1 MWRAC
6 RVAAL
11 RQLRREA
18 ARVPV
23 ARAPLALQQLGGV
36 NSYFTNIAGVD
47 REVLLTRSARDL
59 RNELGD
65 AQIGVVVKALKGEL
79 ADATAREDV
88 TSDEIVDLFMAAQ
101 KTRAISVML
110 DAFNFLDAN
119 YPAHINFAVYGE
131 IFRILTRKNNAKR
144 LIEIYE
150 TAKPRFKAVP
160 EIIYRFGIVGYL
172 QNGDM
177 DTSIDIWQEM
187 TDAGHETTN
196 EITSRLM
203 MAYARKG
210 DAEKVMELY
219 ESVDP
224 QIGYWHESCIDR
236 IILSMGI
243 IEHPAKAFEFYSNSS
258 MKLSGGTLIALL
270 SVCNSNNCKQQ
281 ASDILANRKKFD
293 LLLDARGYNRIMM
306 TLEFLERNDEIKE
319 ILEEMVENNVR
330 FDTRTNNIIE
340 RNAEY
345 LKDTTFVADPNKSK
359 AAGFTLSP
367 RIREMLA
374 QGNTKAAAELVDSI
388 AKPVE
393 KSQLPEDF
401 EGEIPDDALIVSPSV
416 ARDAVRVYIKTNQHD
431 KVAALVKGFSVVR
444 GKYAYAL
451 AEKFDLLLDARGYN
465 RIMMTLEFL
474 ERNDEIKEILEEMVE
489 NNVRFDTRTNNIIE
503 RNAEY
508 LKDTTF
514 VADPN
519 KSKAAGFTLSPRIR
533 EMLAQGN
540 TKAAAELVDSIA
552 KPVEKSQLPE
562 DFEGEIP
569 DDALIVSPSVARDA
583 VRVYIKTNQHD
594 KVAALVKGFS
604 VVRGKYAYALAE
616 VITHYLKLRNK
627 TGDELSYAASKAML
641 FQGVQIYRVDDTLK
655 LFRRF
660 HDPDAAVELFE
671 QVLASYWG
679 KDGRNVDMSVANA
692 DEDVG
697 EYQPKPYFVN
707 FNIGKVINLVLQTLV
722 ENGQVEKALDTLNM
736 MESRDLDANQGNY
749 VTILSSMRKHLRNNN
764 ANRKVKYDINNV
776 QMVLQD
782 LRSRNVKV
790 NRAVVG
796 FLCPAYVGANKQQR
810 LELLEAFAEAQNDPN
825 DSYILPHL
833 CYETLLNFMAEE
845 GNISEVR
852 ELYEEAVASLNE
864 KETRGVPRGW
874 VTIRISKLAK
884 EGNIEEAEQITMQM
898 PEECGGYT
906 FRAVVSVL
914 RGAIEAQKLE
924 TVDNMIA
931 LLEDRDFVVGL
942 ADAYELVH
950 LAREKDLS
958 LKVLDIIRLFEK
970 GNLKEVAPAEEG
982 KGNLEAAFVRRQHG
996 DVHALRKVKTMYT
1009 VALKL
1014 CEKNGLWKQ
1023 ALILRDR
1030 MITLFGQEA
1039 MDEISSGQSNSTRKH
1054 RERKDKQSDDEE

>member
-451 AEKFDLLLDARGYN
+451 AE
-465 RIMMTLEFL
+465 
-474 ERNDEIKEILEEMVE
+474 
-489 NNVRFDTRTNNIIE
+489 
-503 RNAEY
+503 
-508 LKDTTF
+508 
-514 VADPN
+514 
-519 KSKAAGFTLSPRIR
+519 
-533 EMLAQGN
+533 
-540 TKAAAELVDSIA
+540 
-552 KPVEKSQLPE
+552 
-562 DFEGEIP
+562 
-569 DDALIVSPSVARDA
+569 
-583 VRVYIKTNQHD
+583 
-594 KVAALVKGFS
+594 
-604 VVRGKYAYALAE
+604 

-679 KDGRNVDMSVANA
+679 KDGRNVDMSVANANA